1 MAILYWDSTIKK
13 GNTPSRLA
21 KLAPAPRTTK
31 SAGSAQQI
39 NVEVEANSEKKLAA
53 LSCILFAYQL
63 NGRGVKAVVKNIL
76 LNASAVYFC
85 LWGVGQQDFS

>member
-39 NVEVEANSEKKLAA
+39 NVQVEANSEKKLAA

-63 NGRGVKAVVKNIL
+63 DGRGVKAVVKNIL

>member
-63 NGRGVKAVVKNIL
+63 AGRGVKAVVKNIL

>member
-63 NGRGVKAVVKNIL
+63 DGRGVKAVVKNIL
-76 LNASAVYFC
+76 LNASAVYVC

>member
-21 KLAPAPRTTK
+21 KLAPAPTATK
-31 SAGSAQQI
+31 SAGRAQQI

-63 NGRGVKAVVKNIL
+63 DGRGVKAVVKNIL

>member
-53 LSCILFAYQL
+53 LSRILFVYDL
-63 NGRGVKAVVKNIL
+63 DGRSVKAVVKNIL
-76 LNASAVYFC
+76 HNTFAVYFC
-85 LWGVGQQDFS
+85 LWAVGQQDFS